1 MSETDQQPEP
11 IRLGW
16 EEWLGLPNLGL
27 PTLRAKVDTGARTSA
42 LHAFD
47 IEAFG
52 SSRAPKVRFGVHPIP
67 GRDDIS
73 ITCSAPVVDRR
84 EVTSSNG
91 EIEMRYVIETMVDV
105 GDGQSWPIEV
115 TLTDRAT
122 MASRMLLGRQALR
135 DDVVVQPTER
145 FLRPERKFDV
155 YTTRKIKQV
164 APRRALRIAV
174 LSREA
179 NNYSTKRLVHEGE
192 ERGHS
197 VEIIDTTRCYMAIN
211 ALAPEVHYDGKR
223 LPRYDA
229 VIPRIGASITPYG
242 TAIVRQFETLGTYC
256 LNSSAGISAS
266 RDKLHAHQV
275 LAGQKVGMPT
285 TAFAA
290 SPKDTSNLI
299 GLVGSAPDRETS
311 GKHAG
316 QGRRAGRNQEG
327 RRIRD
332 RRVSGSQGE
341 LPRPAI
347 RQGGRRRG
355 HSLFRHCRQGRG
367 VDEAHLGWRR
377 FPLEPAPRRIG
388 GGHPDFAG
396 RAPRGGQGRQ
406 GLWAGRCRGGP
417 LALRRRAES
426 ARSQQLSGPRR
437 HREGQQE
444 EPGRQAVR
452 SYRGTGAPRPVA
464 SEKETGLI
472 DDGRPAPPFTPPPHI
487 LYERSGINR
496 ETRNDRPEP
505 TLGRRTADQALDHR
519 SPALRPDRGSVPI
532 RV

>member
-1 MSETDQQPEP
+1 MSETDQHPEP

-105 GDGQSWPIEV
+105 GDGHSWPIEV

-299 GLVGSAPDRETS
+299 GLVGSAPLIVKLLESTQGKGVVLAETKKAAES
-311 GKHAG
+311 VIDAFRGLKANFLVQQFVKEAAGEDIRCFVIAGKVVASMKRTSDGDDFRSNLHRGGSAV
-316 QGRRAGRNQEG
+316 AT
-327 RRIRD
+327 RISPAE
-332 RRVSGSQGE
+332 RRVAVKAAKAFGLGV
-341 LPRPAI
+341 A
-347 RQGGRRRG
+347 
-355 HSLFRHCRQGRG
+355 G
-367 VDEAHLGWRR
+367 VDLLRSEDG
-377 FPLEPAPRRIG
+377 PKVLEVNSSPGLEGIEKASKKNL
-388 GGHPDFAG
+388 AG
-396 RAPRGGQGRQ
+396 K
-406 GLWAGRCRGGP
+406 LFD
-417 LALRRRAES
+417 
-426 ARSQQLSGPRR
+426 
-437 HREGQQE
+437 HIE
-444 EPGRQAVR
+444 EQV
-452 SYRGTGAPRPVA
+452 
-464 SEKETGLI
+464 
-472 DDGRPAPPFTPPPHI
+472 RPAP
-487 LYERSGINR
+487 S
-496 ETRNDRPEP
+496 
-505 TLGRRTADQALDHR
+505 RRKKK
-519 SPALRPDRGSVPI
+519 PA
-532 RV
+532 